1 MNFNTSTKMS
11 EQDYFLAP
19 KQRKKPIICD
29 KRSLD
34 VVSGIAQVIK
44 TLIIS
49 LEPKRLERLNIT
61 ERQLIDV

>member
-1 MNFNTSTKMS
+1 MS